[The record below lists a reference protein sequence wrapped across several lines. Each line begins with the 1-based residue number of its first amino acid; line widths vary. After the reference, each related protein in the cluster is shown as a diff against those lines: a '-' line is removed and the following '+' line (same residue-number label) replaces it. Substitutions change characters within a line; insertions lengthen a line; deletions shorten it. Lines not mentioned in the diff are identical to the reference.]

1 MEGNKKK
8 QSLNVRIKMNFKHF
22 LLSNNNNNI
31 YNGVLGVFWGGL
43 NLGLGYGAYKK
54 WPKNSL

>member
-22 LLSNNNNNI
+22 LLSNNNNI
-31 YNGVLGVFWGGL
+31 FNGVLGVFWVAL
-43 NLGLGYGAYKK
+43 NLGLGYDAYKK
-54 WPKNSL
+54 RRKNSL